1 MGESKGMRSNE
12 PVREP
17 KAGGIAIVDFG
28 SQVTQLIARRIR
40 ETGVYSEIVPPDISE
55 ASLAAMAPGGV
66 ILAGGP
72 ASVYGRGAPRL
83 PAHLKRSPYPLLG
96 ICYGMQLLAHEL
108 GGRVARA
115 ERREYGPALV
125 RRTAASPLLL
135 GLPGRWRVWMSHGDS
150 VKKMPPGYRRIAAS
164 ENSPFAA
171 MQDSTARIFGVQF
184 HPEVVHTQY
193 GGRIL
198 RNFAIRV
205 CGCRRNWSMGAFAK
219 RAVLD
224 IRRKVGN
231 ERVLCAIS
239 GGVDSSVTAALLG
252 RAIGP
257 KLISVFVDNGLLR
270 LGEGAE
276 VIAFLRRRLGVKV
289 ELVNARAR
297 FLGKLKGI
305 SDPEEKRRRIGREFI
320 RTFEDTVQG
329 LGRIRFLAQGT
340 LYPDVIESVSTRG
353 PSATI
358 KTHHN
363 VGGLPRRMKFSLI
376 EPLRELFKDEVRVLG
391 SKLGLPRELLGR
403 HPFPGPGLAVR
414 VIGPVTEDR
423 LRILRQADAIV
434 TAELR
439 NNGLYDRIWQAFAV
453 LLPVKSVGVMGDER
467 TYANVIAV
475 RAVVSRDGMTA
486 DWARIPPEI
495 LGRMSSR
502 IINEV
507 GGVNR
512 VVYDVS
518 SKPPSTIEWE

>member
-1 MGESKGMRSNE
+1 MRADKA
-12 PVREP
+12 PREP
-17 KAGGIAIVDFG
+17 RAGGIAIVDFG

-40 ETGVYSEIVPPDISE
+40 EAGVYSEIVPPDITE
-55 ASLAAMAPGGV
+55 ASLMAMAPKGV

-83 PAHLKRSPYPLLG
+83 PVHLRQSPYPLLG

-115 ERREYGPALV
+115 ERREYGPAFV
-125 RRTAASPLLL
+125 RRTAASPLLS
-135 GLPGRWRVWMSHGDS
+135 GLPRRWQVWMSHGDS
-150 VKKMPPGYRRIAAS
+150 VKKMPPGYRRIARS
-164 ENSPFAA
+164 ENSSFAA
-171 MQDSTARIFGVQF
+171 MQDSAGRIFGVQF
-184 HPEVVHTQY
+184 HPEVVHTQF
-193 GGRIL
+193 GALIL
-198 RNFAIRV
+198 RNFAFKV
-205 CGCRRNWSMGAFAK
+205 CGCRRGWSMGAFAR

-224 IRRKVGN
+224 IRRRVGK
-231 ERVLCAIS
+231 EKVLCAIS

-252 RAIGP
+252 RAIGR
-257 KLISVFVDNGLLR
+257 KLTSIFVDNGLLR
-270 LGEGAE
+270 QGEGAE
-276 VIAFLRRRLGVKV
+276 VISFLKRRLGANVKKV
-289 ELVNARAR
+289 DARAR
-297 FLGKLKGI
+297 FLKRLKGI

-320 RTFEDTVQG
+320 RTFENSVRG
-329 LGRIRFLAQGT
+329 LGRIKFLAQGT

-363 VGGLPRRMKFSLI
+363 VGGLPRRMRFSLI
-376 EPLRELFKDEVRVLG
+376 EPLRELFKDEVRALG
-391 SKLGLPRELLGR
+391 AELGLPRELLGR

-434 TAELR
+434 TSELR
-439 NNGLYDRIWQAFAV
+439 ESGQYDRIWQAFAV

-467 TYANVIAV
+467 TYANVIAI

-486 DWARIPPEI
+486 DWAKIPPAI

-512 VVYDVS
+512 VVYDIS
-518 SKPPSTIEWE
+518 SKPPGTIEWE